1 MPSLEI
7 REYKD
12 ALIPPLNQSG
22 HWTVAYIEPGMA
34 WPVAV
39 QRIVYLGDEYWIIP
53 VTSDAY
59 PGIAVRN
66 SKSDDAT
73 KERILRFL
81 SVLSWIKRSGA
92 VLVSFGGGGLPF
104 AFQRDKNRGFTVC
117 KEIDARYLPEVKC
130 TKARLALALMRDGR
144 GLSHVAYSFLSFYR
158 VLEVAV
164 GRGRAIPNW
173 VPSALIR
180 LSNGRG
186 KEALNKLSAAGVTDI
201 PAHLYVSGRCAIAHA
216 SGSPIVDP
224 DNPSDTSR
232 LYNEK
237 PLIEELAELAIEE
250 FFGVQTASTVFKEHL
265 YELAGFKRIFGQP
278 VVDNIVAGKP
288 TPEGTDV
295 DIPAIS
301 FQLHGKGPF
310 EVFENLKPVHIS
322 QVDKKVRM
330 EFERED
336 GRIRVKFHLNFAE
349 ERLEFEIHD
358 GVFGIPDDDSAIFAR
373 HKAETL
379 EFLAAYYGNG
389 QLRILDH
396 DTGELIARKDEFI
409 PVNVIPDY
417 SEFERDVAFWRKI
430 EKSRT
435 IKTTL
440 VQLVRPPLNL
450 GD

>member
-1 MPSLEI
+1 MLGLEI
-7 REYKD
+7 REFKD
-12 ALIPPLNQSG
+12 ALTPPLNQSG
-22 HWTVAYIEPGMA
+22 RWTVAYVEPSMA
-34 WPVAV
+34 WPVTV

-66 SKSDDAT
+66 ANSDDAT

-81 SVLSWIKRSGA
+81 SVLSWLERSGA
-92 VLVSFGGGGLPF
+92 VLVSFGGGSYPF
-104 AFQRDKNRGFTVC
+104 AFQRDKNRGFTIC
-117 KEIDARYLPEVKC
+117 KEIDLRYLPEVTG

-164 GRGRAIPNW
+164 GRGKAIPNW
-173 VPSALIR
+173 VLSALTR
-180 LSNGRG
+180 LSNGQA
-186 KEALNKLSAAGVTDI
+186 KDALNRLSAAGVTDI
-201 PAHLYVSGRCAIAHA
+201 PQHLYVSGRCAIAHA
-216 SGSPIVDP
+216 GGSPIVDP

-250 FFGVQTASTVFKEHL
+250 FLGVQTASTVFKEHR

-278 VVDNIVAGKP
+278 LVDRIVAGKP
-288 TPEGTDV
+288 IPEGTDV
-295 DIPAIS
+295 DVPAIS
-301 FQLHGKGPF
+301 FQLHGKDPF

-322 QVDKKVRM
+322 QADKKVRM

-336 GRIRVKFHLNFAE
+336 GRLRVKFHLNFAE

-358 GVFGIPDDDSAIFAR
+358 GVFGAPDDNSSIFAR

-389 QLRILDH
+389 QLQIFDH
-396 DTGELIARKDEFI
+396 ETGELIARKDEFI
-409 PVNVIPDY
+409 PLNVIPDY
-417 SEFERDVAFWRKI
+417 SEFEKDMEFWRRV
-430 EKSRT
+430 EKSRAELE
-435 IKTTL
+435 K
-440 VQLVRPPLNL
+440 QH
-450 GD
+450 